1 MCIYIYILCVCVRE
15 YVYICMCMRAREC
28 ACTHVYIMRESP
40 QTPTNAIRGV
50 LGYLTPNNPSIW
62 KKCYLDSSQP
72 ESGWYGLV
80 VTLFGN

>member
-1 MCIYIYILCVCVRE
+1 MCVCVRE

-40 QTPTNAIRGV
+40 QTP
-50 LGYLTPNNPSIW
+50 PSIW

-72 ESGWYGLV
+72 ESGRYRLV
-80 VTLFGN
+80 VTLFWN